1 MCGCLA
7 VADDVHSVLSSRQKH
22 VDAVGRT
29 QEAYLVFL
37 IRAHERNDDDFG
49 LFTLEVV
56 NGGKTK
62 SL

>member
-7 VADDVHSVLSSRQKH
+7 VADDVHSMLSTRQKH
-22 VDAVGRT
+22 VDAVGGA
-29 QEAYLVFL
+29 QEAARMLL
-37 IRAHERNDDDFG
+37 IRAYERNNDDFG

-56 NGGKTK
+56 NRGKTK